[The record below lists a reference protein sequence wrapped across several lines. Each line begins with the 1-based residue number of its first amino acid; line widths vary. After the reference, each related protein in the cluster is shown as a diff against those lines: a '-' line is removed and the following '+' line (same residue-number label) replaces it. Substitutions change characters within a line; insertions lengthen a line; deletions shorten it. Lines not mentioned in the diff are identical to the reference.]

1 MSPDPHPLL
10 PASSTSRIDVIR
22 RWLIGTFAGRAFL
35 VGASVKLVAFLLS
48 LILGRSRGLDTFDA
62 IGDVS
67 LVAATI
73 ALGYRVYV
81 DVKRRLLWRVRRKLI
96 VSYIFIGFVPVL
108 LIISFFMVS
117 GALLFF
123 NVSAYMLRTR
133 IATLVDQTRFLAQTA
148 ALEVHRAETPKDVA
162 ATLARRQTAAVR
174 RYPMV
179 SYAFVPAA
187 TPCPDLPATRH
198 VAAAEVAGPWTH
210 LPAPNSVPDWLKCR
224 DYASLITTPGSNPAS
239 LVVRAVAWPDG
250 ADHAVIV
257 DIPIGDGIKR
267 EVHDEMGISIGGTSS
282 EDSPGENGERN
293 RKVISVSPGDI
304 PKGLQEPLGWV
315 TPIDHTN
322 WDTGEMSPLAVGY
335 RMGLGAVF
343 KSLSGPS
350 FDRLN
355 RFTLGQII
363 FVGLAIVGALFL
375 IIQAVAFMM
384 GLTLARS
391 ITGSVHELFTGTE
404 RVRRGDFTHK
414 IAIRS
419 RDQLGELAASFN
431 SMTSSIEDLLQQKAE
446 KERLEQELRIARSIQ
461 MSLLPQASLVFPG
474 VSLCGHCEPARE
486 VGGDYYDFLPLDDSR
501 MGILIADV
509 AGKGTSAALYMAEL
523 KGIVL
528 SLSQRH
534 TSPRDLLIDANRIV
548 SKHLDAR
555 SFITMTYAVVDVKA
569 RTMTMARAGH
579 CPMVYVPGPH
589 AESRG
594 SRALQPDGMVL
605 GLQFDTGEIFNRTL
619 EELTLPLGPG
629 DLFLLYTDGISEAM
643 NPEGDYF
650 GDTRLAELAQQ
661 HADLSSDE
669 LSARILGEVK
679 AFAGAA
685 AQHDDMTMVIL
696 KIEDR

>member
-1 MSPDPHPLL
+1 MF
-10 PASSTSRIDVIR
+10 V
-22 RWLIGTFAGRAFL
+22 GRAFL

-48 LILGRSRGLDTFDA
+48 LILGRSRGLDAFDA
-62 IGDVS
+62 IGDVA

-148 ALEVHRAETPKDVA
+148 ALEMQRAQTPKDVV
-162 ATLARRQTAAVR
+162 ATLERRQAAAVR

-187 TPCPDLPATRH
+187 TPCRDAR
-198 VAAAEVAGPWTH
+198 ARQASAAEVAGPWAH
-210 LPAPNSVPDWLKCR
+210 LPAPRSVPDWLQCR
-224 DYASLITTPGSNPAS
+224 DYASLIATPASDPPS

-257 DIPIGDGIKR
+257 DVPLGDDLKR
-267 EVHDEMGISIGGTSS
+267 EVHDEMGISIGGSS
-282 EDSPGENGERN
+282 AEGSPGEG
-293 RKVISVSPGDI
+293 RKVISVSPGGI
-304 PKGLQEPLGWV
+304 PNDLQEPLGWV

-322 WDTGEMSPLAVGY
+322 WDTGEMVPLAVGY

-363 FVGLAIVGALFL
+363 FVGLAIVGVLFL

-431 SMTSSIEDLLQQKAE
+431 SMTGSIENLLIEAAE
-446 KERLEQELRIARSIQ
+446 KKRLEEELRIAHDTHNRPGNHVLQRVRRDNDQVRTGSWRDDAEAV
-461 MSLLPQASLVFPG
+461 SSHELTGVPGRCGDGVERREPGAHERRELLVHGEAWNHERVRQIRPHQKSNAMG
-474 VSLCGHCEPARE
+474 AKR
-486 VGGDYYDFLPLDDSR
+486 GDGRALHLDDR
-501 MGILIADV
+501 
-509 AGKGTSAALYMAEL
+509 
-523 KGIVL
+523 
-528 SLSQRH
+528 
-534 TSPRDLLIDANRIV
+534 
-548 SKHLDAR
+548 
-555 SFITMTYAVVDVKA
+555 
-569 RTMTMARAGH
+569 ARA
-579 CPMVYVPGPH
+579 
-589 AESRG
+589 R
-594 SRALQPDGMVL
+594 
-605 GLQFDTGEIFNRTL
+605 
-619 EELTLPLGPG
+619 
-629 DLFLLYTDGISEAM
+629 
-643 NPEGDYF
+643 
-650 GDTRLAELAQQ
+650 
-661 HADLSSDE
+661 
-669 LSARILGEVK
+669 
-679 AFAGAA
+679 
-685 AQHDDMTMVIL
+685 
-696 KIEDR
+696 